1 MSLSLRKMDGGGI
14 REASME
20 AVCQER
26 LVSVRLMGAV
36 PTLATWGVSA
46 EARLPDSGLQAK
58 VAHAPPARAFLPRVK
73 TF

>member
-1 MSLSLRKMDGGGI
+1 
-14 REASME
+14 ME